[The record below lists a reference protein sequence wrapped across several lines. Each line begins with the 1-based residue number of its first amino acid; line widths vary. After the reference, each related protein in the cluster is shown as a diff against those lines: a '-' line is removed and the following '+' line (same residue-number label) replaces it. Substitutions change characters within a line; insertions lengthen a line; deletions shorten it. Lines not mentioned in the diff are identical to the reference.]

1 MNPQTTTKRKVDLN
15 PVLPGF
21 GVKGGGV
28 KADNTEF
35 SKDVN
40 NYYRRDSNTGELGS
54 VNPEGSGEPSTDFL
68 LSSFQVG
75 PLPWSPEQF

>member
-1 MNPQTTTKRKVDLN
+1 MKR
-15 PVLPGF
+15 
-21 GVKGGGV
+21 V

-40 NYYRRDSNTGELGS
+40 NYYRRDSNTGELGTI
-54 VNPEGSGEPSTDFL
+54 NPEGSEGSGEPSKNFL

>member
-1 MNPQTTTKRKVDLN
+1 M
-15 PVLPGF
+15 
-21 GVKGGGV
+21 